1 MNWTAWDWLRYL
13 MNFGLVIVVLLGCLW
28 MLKRMQGSSTLLARK
43 SKGRL
48 QVVESLSVGPRQ
60 KIMLVAV
67 DGREVLVSAT
77 PHTIQALGTNPT
89 RLSELA

>member
-13 MNFGLVIVVLLGCLW
+13 LNFGLVIAILLGCLW
-28 MLKRMQGSSTLLARK
+28 MLKRMQGNTSMLARK
-43 SKGRL
+43 NNRRL
-48 QVVESLSVGPRQ
+48 QVIESLSVGPRQ

-77 PHTIQALGTNPT
+77 PQSIQALGTSTP
-89 RLSELA
+89 RVSELA

>member
-13 MNFGLVIVVLLGCLW
+13 MNFGLVIVILLGCLW

-67 DGREVLVSAT
+67 DGREVLISAT
-77 PHTIQALGTNPT
+77 PHTIQS
-89 RLSELA
+89 LSAGGPRPSDLA